1 MPADGRDY
9 GEEYRRRKA
18 NHPDKTAREAA
29 GHRRRRFQDLTAR
42 AWQRIVA
49 VGQQFGL
56 SRRQA
61 QEQYDTGGFR
71 PFAHQPA
78 ERVPQSIRQHPE
90 RAPLDVQRQ
99 LAYERAQELLGGLDY
114 TDSRGR
120 PRFFDDAAVRARI
133 FTIDDPETLL
143 AMISADRELWLSS
156 ARFQYPGNPWWYHHA

>member
-1 MPADGRDY
+1 VPSRRRDY

-18 NHPDKTAREAA
+18 KHPDKTPREAA

-42 AWQRIVA
+42 AWQRVVR
-49 VGQQFGL
+49 VGRQFGL

-71 PFAHQPA
+71 PFARPPA

-99 LAYERAQELLGGLDY
+99 LAFERLAELFGGPEYIDA
-114 TDSRGR
+114 RGR
-120 PRFFDDAAVRARI
+120 HRHFDAVAVRARI
-133 FTIDDPETLL
+133 FAIDDPELL
-143 AMISADRELWLSS
+143 MAMIRADRDMWLSA
-156 ARFQYPGNPWWYHHA
+156 ARLQYPGNPWWYHHA